1 MRRRLSTLALAAAAL
16 SGCDDGDER
25 TPPPPDPTIGDPV
38 TYFAVP
44 ACRCMEYVPED
55 ENSPMRL
62 GIAIESVSDIYTQGV
77 EQHVARYRVN
87 GQVRRVDFYTPT
99 DPVLKLAWVN
109 LGQGDNDQYFEIEG
123 GLPFV
128 TGPVEA
134 QSSVMAQASVKEK
147 IFGAEQGAPTTA
159 SLRADY
165 TPDQA
170 VLASLDG
177 GPRQSFTATRVLYS
191 GLPWDE
197 RVRWFVPEIGF
208 VQLELT
214 LDDQSGRVKW
224 ILNNVRTLE
233 GGCPWRPGDPPQDTC
248 GI

>member
-1 MRRRLSTLALAAAAL
+1 MHRRLPAAALAALAL
-16 SGCDDGDER
+16 SACDDGDER
-25 TPPPPDPTIGDPV
+25 TPPPPGPSIGDPV

-44 ACRCMEYVPED
+44 SCRCMEYVPED

-62 GIAIESVSDIYTQGV
+62 GIAIESVADIYTPGV

-87 GQVRRVDFYTPT
+87 GQVRRVDFYAPT

-109 LGQGDNDQYFEIEG
+109 LGQGDNDAYYEIEG
-123 GLPFV
+123 GLPFL
-128 TGPVEA
+128 TGPVEE
-134 QSSVMAQASVKEK
+134 QRTVMAQASVKQK
-147 IFGAEQGAPTTA
+147 VFGADQGEPITV

-165 TPDQA
+165 AADQT
-170 VLASLDG
+170 VLAALDG
-177 GPRQSFTATRVLYS
+177 GARQSFTATRVLYS

-197 RVRWFVPEIGF
+197 QVRWFVPEIGF
-208 VQLELT
+208 VQLELE
-214 LDDQSGRVKW
+214 LDDTSGRVTW
-224 ILNNVRTLE
+224 ILNNVRELE